1 MLLFK
6 PKLLGLRVFSRT
18 TRIKQTKIIFTW
30 KLRLRNSFFM
40 ELRRTTRD
48 NFRRNKNLKPTFS
61 GVRGVKLGKNL

>member
-1 MLLFK
+1 
-6 PKLLGLRVFSRT
+6 
-18 TRIKQTKIIFTW
+18 
-30 KLRLRNSFFM
+30 M